1 MSRQWLGIFFSNN
14 ILVHMLCVLARVSI
28 AMKRHHDRG
37 NPYNETP
44 FIGAA
49 LELGGLAHYHGG
61 KHSGMQV
68 DMVLER

>member
-1 MSRQWLGIFFSNN
+1 
-14 ILVHMLCVLARVSI
+14 MLCVLVRVSI